1 MNDAKADRIDLI
13 TRIIMEASI
22 IVAIALLCHVTGQRG
37 YQRGYL
43 KGYKEGHYV
52 GYGQGYADMGTFSLA
67 TVSNIVD
74 ELKENK

>member
-13 TRIIMEASI
+13 TKIILEASI

-43 KGYKEGHYV
+43 
-52 GYGQGYADMGTFSLA
+52 QGYADMGTFSLA